1 MKAKI
6 LVADDETSH
15 RQMIEAVLAAE
26 GYEVTQAEDG
36 QAAISAVE
44 DRFYDLVIMDVRM
57 PNVDGIQALQ
67 KIKQISPDIPV
78 IIMTAYASVGSAV
91 DALKSSAYDY
101 LIKPL
106 DIDELKILV
115 DKALRHHQLE
125 QENLYLKERLSDRFD
140 FSNIIG
146 RSPSMT
152 RLFETVALVAPSEA
166 TALIVGESGT
176 GKELIA
182 NAIHQNSPRKDR
194 PFIIVNC
201 AALPETLLESELFG
215 HEKGAFTG
223 AITRKQGRF
232 QLAHNSSIFLDE
244 IAEMAPA
251 TQAKI
256 LRVLQEREFEPV
268 GSTQTI
274 KVDTRVIA
282 ATNKNLEEEIQAGR
296 FREDLYYR
304 LNVVTVDVPPLRQRR
319 EDIPLLADFF
329 LKQYAQKNRRL
340 IKGFTPRAT
349 DLLMRYEWPGNVREL
364 ENIIERA
371 VIMSR
376 GEMITPLE
384 FPNDLQNLDEAL
396 KESRIDLTPGRS
408 LKEVEKVLI
417 LRTLEETGGNR
428 THAARILGISRRTLQ
443 LKLKEYGINPP

>member
-1 MKAKI
+1 
-6 LVADDETSH
+6 
-15 RQMIEAVLAAE
+15 
-26 GYEVTQAEDG
+26 
-36 QAAISAVE
+36 
-44 DRFYDLVIMDVRM
+44 
-57 PNVDGIQALQ
+57 
-67 KIKQISPDIPV
+67 
-78 IIMTAYASVGSAV
+78 
-91 DALKSSAYDY
+91 
-101 LIKPL
+101 
-106 DIDELKILV
+106 
-115 DKALRHHQLE
+115 
-125 QENLYLKERLSDRFD
+125 
-140 FSNIIG
+140 
-146 RSPSMT
+146 
-152 RLFETVALVAPSEA
+152 
-166 TALIVGESGT
+166 
-176 GKELIA
+176 
-182 NAIHQNSPRKDR
+182 
-194 PFIIVNC
+194 
-201 AALPETLLESELFG
+201 
-215 HEKGAFTG
+215 
-223 AITRKQGRF
+223 
-232 QLAHNSSIFLDE
+232 LDE

-282 ATNKNLEEEIQAGR
+282 ATNKNLEGEIQAGR

-304 LNVVTVDVPPLRQRR
+304 LNVVTVDIPPLRQRR